1 MVLVTA
7 AERRQGLAS
16 WLLRCCV
23 DNLLARELVPVLDAT
38 PAGRPVYIVGF
49 QDHWTLQLF
58 AERLRYP
65 IGLDSQFRQDDLRR
79 IVARQAR
86 DVATEMAA
94 RAAKV

>member
-1 MVLVTA
+1 MRIND
-7 AERRQGLAS
+7 AERLF
-16 WLLRCCV
+16 LR
-23 DNLLARELVPVLDAT
+23 NSPSSTILLDA
-38 PAGRPVYIVGF
+38 G
-49 QDHWTLQLF
+49 QLF

-65 IGLDSQFRQDDLRR
+65 IGLDYQFRQDDLRR

>member
-1 MVLVTA
+1 MGDYGTSRVA
-7 AERRQGLAS
+7 IHAER
-16 WLLRCCV
+16 LLPR
-23 DNLLARELVPVLDAT
+23 NSPSSSTILLN
-38 PAGRPVYIVGF
+38 AG
-49 QDHWTLQLF
+49 QLF
-58 AERLRYP
+58 AARLRYP